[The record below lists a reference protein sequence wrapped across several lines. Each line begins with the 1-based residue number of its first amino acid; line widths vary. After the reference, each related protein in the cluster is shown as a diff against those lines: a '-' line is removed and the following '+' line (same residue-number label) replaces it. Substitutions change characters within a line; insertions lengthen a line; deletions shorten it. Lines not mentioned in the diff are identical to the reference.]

1 MNFMV
6 VLDVSRVKSSQ
17 RTHDWA
23 VGADSFKLVSGAK
36 DDGIASLLTS
46 NQLFNPLWDG
56 SSSKTCTLFFI
67 LFCLNTCQS
76 SKTTRFRL
84 ESEWSLLLVQQ
95 CEVNE
100 S

>member
-36 DDGIASLLTS
+36 DDGIVSLLTS

-56 SSSKTCTLFFI
+56 SSSKTCTLFFFV
-67 LFCLNTCQS
+67 LFKYVS
-76 SKTTRFRL
+76 IIEDYPIPSRKRV
-84 ESEWSLLLVQQ
+84 ESACRSTV
-95 CEVNE
+95 
-100 S
+100 